1 MMLDQ
6 ALTEEKKKNREYRK
20 MRSLYGVT
28 LERTQMAKLRY
39 LQMKDD
45 TQRLICRTLHE
56 HNSIVMQKLKED
68 GSKKMMFNHIKRL
81 MRKQGQRDTSIKF
94 LNGSGIIVN
103 DEQEVVQEVERF
115 WGNLFCTNGKVT
127 QGQKKEMIGN
137 GMTSEGQIFSQQ
149 EMSVA
154 IKKMKE
160 NKAADES
167 GVIAEY
173 LKALEVEEVEK
184 LRGLMNGILNG
195 ADIPKEWKENRVK
208 LLHKGGR
215 TD

>member
-1 MMLDQ
+1 
-6 ALTEEKKKNREYRK
+6 
-20 MRSLYGVT
+20 
-28 LERTQMAKLRY
+28 MAKIRY

-68 GSKKMMFNHIKRL
+68 GSKKRMFNHIKRL
-81 MRKQGQRDTSIKF
+81 MRKQEQRDTSIKF

-103 DEQEVVQEVERF
+103 DEQEVERF

-127 QGQKKEMIGN
+127 LGQKKEMIGN

-173 LKALEVEEVEK
+173 LRALEVEDVEETK
-184 LRGLMNGILNG
+184 RL
-195 ADIPKEWKENRVK
+195 DEWNIEWSRYP
-208 LLHKGGR
+208 
-215 TD
+215 